1 MGKSYTV
8 AERRKAVELAGMI
21 GVEKAADFLGM
32 SPRTL
37 KNWNDYGFTEND
49 DDKVRIR
56 KFSDDERA
64 AAVKLCNEIG
74 VLSAAKQLSIGGATL
89 YKWVAIDKAKKADRD
104 DDAQHASNL
113 EKDDAPVEDQPAA
126 GNGDALKKSIETLA
140 ANVDALTAAISYL
153 TAELSKPRNCL
164 FNLGGDK

>member
-8 AERRKAVELAGMI
+8 AERRKAVELAGMV

-49 DDKVRIR
+49 DDNVRIR
-56 KFSDDERA
+56 RFTDEERA
-64 AAVKLCNEIG
+64 AAVKLCREIG
-74 VLSAAKQLSIGGATL
+74 VLLAAKQLSIGGATL
-89 YKWVAIDKAKKADRD
+89 YKWLALDKAKKTDRD
-104 DDAQHASNL
+104 DDAQPASRL
-113 EKDDAPVEDQPAA
+113 ETSDDVVEDQPAA
-126 GNGDALKKSIETLA
+126 DNGDALRKSIETLA

-164 FNLGGDK
+164 FNLGGEK

>member
-49 DDKVRIR
+49 DDKVRIHR
-56 KFSDDERA
+56 FSDDERA
-64 AAVKLCNEIG
+64 AAVKLCKEIG
-74 VLSAAKQLSIGGATL
+74 VLSAAKQLSVGGATL
-89 YKWVAIDKAKKADRD
+89 YKWVAIDKTQKADRD
-104 DDAQHASNL
+104 DAQPASSL
-113 EKDDAPVEDQPAA
+113 GTQDAPVEDRPAD
-126 GNGDALKKSIETLA
+126 NGDALKKSIETLA

-164 FNLGGDK
+164 FSMGGDK

>member
-8 AERRKAVELAGMI
+8 AERRKAVELAGLI
-21 GVEKAADFLGM
+21 GVEKAAVYLDM

-64 AAVKLCNEIG
+64 AAVKLCKEIG

-89 YKWVAIDKAKKADRD
+89 YKWVAIDKAQKADRD
-104 DDAQHASNL
+104 VVAQPASML
-113 EKDDAPVEDQPAA
+113 ETQDAPVEDRPAD
-126 GNGDALKKSIETLA
+126 NGDALKKSIDTLA

-164 FNLGGDK
+164 FSMGGDK

>member
-8 AERRKAVELAGMI
+8 AERRKAVELAGMV

-49 DDKVRIR
+49 DDNVRIR
-56 KFSDDERA
+56 RFTDEERV
-64 AAVKLCNEIG
+64 AAVKLCREIG
-74 VLSAAKQLSIGGATL
+74 VLLAAKQLSIGGATL
-89 YKWVAIDKAKKADRD
+89 YKWLALDKAKNADRD
-104 DDAQHASNL
+104 DDAQPASNL
-113 EKDDAPVEDQPAA
+113 EAQDAPVEDQPAD
-126 GNGDALKKSIETLA
+126 NGDALKKSIDALA

-164 FNLGGDK
+164 FNLGDNK

>member
-21 GVEKAADFLGM
+21 GIEKAADFLGM

-49 DDKVRIR
+49 DDNVRIR
-56 KFSDDERA
+56 RFTDDERA
-64 AAVKLCNEIG
+64 AAVKLCKEIG
-74 VLSAAKQLSIGGATL
+74 VLLAAKQLSIGGATL
-89 YKWVAIDKAKKADRD
+89 YKWLALDKAKKADRD
-104 DDAQHASNL
+104 DVAQPAPMLETQDAT
-113 EKDDAPVEDQPAA
+113 VEDRPAA
-126 GNGDALKKSIETLA
+126 DNGDALKKSIDVLS

>member
-1 MGKSYTV
+1 
-8 AERRKAVELAGMI
+8 
-21 GVEKAADFLGM
+21 M

-64 AAVKLCNEIG
+64 AAVKLCKEIG

-89 YKWVAIDKAKKADRD
+89 YKWVAIDKAQKADRD
-104 DDAQHASNL
+104 DDAQPASSL
-113 EKDDAPVEDQPAA
+113 EKDDAPVEDRPAD
-126 GNGDALKKSIETLA
+126 NCDALKKSIDTLA

-153 TAELSKPRNCL
+153 MAELSKPRNCL

>member
-49 DDKVRIR
+49 DDNVRIR
-56 KFSDDERA
+56 RFTDEERA
-64 AAVKLCNEIG
+64 AAVKLCREIG
-74 VLSAAKQLSIGGATL
+74 VLLAAKQLSIGGATL
-89 YKWVAIDKAKKADRD
+89 YKWFALDKAKKTDRD
-104 DDAQHASNL
+104 DAAQEAP
-113 EKDDAPVEDQPAA
+113 KQDDAPVADQPAD
-126 GNGDALKKSIETLA
+126 NGDALKRSIETLA

-164 FNLGGDK
+164 FNLEADK

>member
-8 AERRKAVELAGMI
+8 AERRKAVELAGLI

-32 SPRTL
+32 SHRTL

-56 KFSDDERA
+56 RFSDEERA
-64 AAVKLCNEIG
+64 AAIKLCKEIG
-74 VLSAAKQLSIGGATL
+74 VLLAAKQLSIGGATL
-89 YKWVAIDKAKKADRD
+89 YKWLALDKAKNVDRD
-104 DDAQHASNL
+104 DDAQPAPSL
-113 EKDDAPVEDQPAA
+113 EKDDAPVEDRPAD
-126 GNGDALKKSIETLA
+126 NGDALKKSIETLA

-164 FNLGGDK
+164 FSMGDSK